1 MRAAKTGD
9 DMCDACLIENI
20 KSAMLS
26 RRSLFT
32 GAAATT
38 AAVVA
43 SGLTTA
49 RPALAQS
56 AGRVVD
62 LTHAYDGAFP
72 TFDGNPGILYD
83 PAVKF
88 AESGY
93 QLWKLT
99 ILEHTGTH
107 IDAPLHFSADGT
119 SVADLAPERL
129 VCPLCVIDIT
139 AKATEDANAM
149 VEPADIEAW
158 VSANGAIPAGACVA
172 MHSGWA
178 AKVGSPAYR
187 NTPEGAFAFPG
198 FSKAATDMLAGLDVA
213 CIGVDTLSLDPG
225 NSADFAVH
233 FSWLPGGRFGIEN
246 LAGLDDVP
254 ASGATIFIGAPKH
267 KGGTG
272 GPARVMA
279 VV

>member
-1 MRAAKTGD
+1 
-9 DMCDACLIENI
+9 MCNACLIEDV
-20 KSAMLS
+20 KSSMLS
-26 RRSLFT
+26 RRALFA

-38 AAVVA
+38 AAVVGA
-43 SGLTTA
+43 GLTTA

-56 AGRVVD
+56 TGKVID
-62 LTHAYDGAFP
+62 LTHAWDGSFP
-72 TFDGNPGILYD
+72 TFDGNPGILYE
-83 PAVKF
+83 PSVKF
-88 AESGY
+88 ADSGY

-99 ILEHTGTH
+99 IFEHSGTH
-107 IDAPLHFSADGT
+107 IDAPLHFTADGT
-119 SVADLAPERL
+119 SVADLPVEKL
-129 VCPLCVIDIT
+129 MCPLCVLDLT
-139 AKATEDANAM
+139 AKATEDPNAM

-172 MHSGWA
+172 LNSGWG
-178 AKVGSPAYR
+178 AKVATPEFR
-187 NTPEGAFAFPG
+187 NTPDGALAFPG

-233 FSWLPGGRFGIEN
+233 FSWLPGGRFGIECMAN
-246 LAGLDDVP
+246 LDQMP
-254 ASGATIFIGAPKH
+254 ATGATVFIGAPKH

>member
-1 MRAAKTGD
+1 
-9 DMCDACLIENI
+9 MCNACLIDSV
-20 KSAMLS
+20 KSSMLS
-26 RRSLFT
+26 RRALLT

-38 AAVVA
+38 AAIA
-43 SGLTTA
+43 GMGLTSA
-49 RPALAQS
+49 RPALAQA

-62 LTHAYDGAFP
+62 LTHAYDGSFP
-72 TFDGNPGILYD
+72 TFDGVPGILYE

-88 AESGY
+88 ADSGY

-99 ILEHTGTH
+99 IFEHTGTH
-107 IDAPLHFSADGT
+107 IDAPLHFTADGT
-119 SVADLAPERL
+119 SVADLPPEKL
-129 VCPLCVIDIT
+129 VCPLCIIDIT
-139 AKATEDANAM
+139 AKAKDDANAM
-149 VEPADIEAW
+149 VEPADIEAF
-158 VSANGAIPAGACVA
+158 VSANGAIPAGSCVA
-172 MHSGWA
+172 FNSGWA
-178 AKVGSPAYR
+178 AKVATPEFR
-187 NTPEGAFAFPG
+187 NTPDGALAFPG

-246 LAGLDDVP
+246 LANLDQLP
-254 ASGATIFIGAPKH
+254 ATGATIFIGAPKH